1 MAKISMKEAIKL
13 TAQYVG
19 CSQEVASTVIEAYAY
34 IIYKLLLE
42 GYDVRMPLLGR
53 FYLQTKPEQPAKT
66 FKLPQTGETMTLPPK
81 QAYQKPSFLT
91 TGEYRNILIQ
101 QFQKYTLEDILG
113 IVCTAKPAQRQA
125 IYILCI

>member
-42 GYDVRMPLLGR
+42 GYDVRMPLVG
-53 FYLQTKPEQPAKT
+53 FIYKQNQSNQPKHLSCH
-66 FKLPQTGETMTLPPK
+66 KLEK
-81 QAYQKPSFLT
+81 
-91 TGEYRNILIQ
+91 R
-101 QFQKYTLEDILG
+101 
-113 IVCTAKPAQRQA
+113 
-125 IYILCI
+125 

>member
-19 CSQEVASTVIEAYAY
+19 CSQKVASTVIEAYAY

-53 FYLQTKPEQPAKT
+53 FYLQTKSEQPAKT
-66 FKLPQTGETMTLPPK
+66 FKLPQTGETKVLPPK
-81 QAYQKPSFLT
+81 QAYQKPSFKFTPMIKKEIREKTEGNL
-91 TGEYRNILIQ
+91 L
-101 QFQKYTLEDILG
+101 
-113 IVCTAKPAQRQA
+113 
-125 IYILCI
+125 

>member
-1 MAKISMKEAIKL
+1 MIRYSKDIKGVIKMAKISMKEAIKL

-19 CSQEVASTVIEAYAY
+19 CSQEVANTIIEAYAY

-66 FKLPQTGETMTLPPK
+66 FKLPQTGETMALPPK
-81 QAYQKPSFLT
+81 QAYQKPSFKFTPTIKKEIREKTEGNL
-91 TGEYRNILIQ
+91 L
-101 QFQKYTLEDILG
+101 
-113 IVCTAKPAQRQA
+113 
-125 IYILCI
+125 

>member
-1 MAKISMKEAIKL
+1 MKEAIKL

-19 CSQEVASTVIEAYAY
+19 CSQEVASTIIEAYAY

-81 QAYQKPSFLT
+81 QAYQKPSFKFAPTIKKEIREKTEGNL
-91 TGEYRNILIQ
+91 L
-101 QFQKYTLEDILG
+101 
-113 IVCTAKPAQRQA
+113 
-125 IYILCI
+125 

>member
-19 CSQEVASTVIEAYAY
+19 CSQEVANTIVEAYAY

-53 FYLQTKPEQPAKT
+53 FCLQTKPEQPAKT
-66 FKLPQTGETMTLPPK
+66 FKLPQTGEEMTLSPK
-81 QAYQKPSFLT
+81 PAYQKPTFKFTPTIKREIREKTEGNL
-91 TGEYRNILIQ
+91 L
-101 QFQKYTLEDILG
+101 
-113 IVCTAKPAQRQA
+113 
-125 IYILCI
+125 

>member
-19 CSQEVASTVIEAYAY
+19 CSQEVASAVIEAYAY

-66 FKLPQTGETMTLPPK
+66 FKLPQTGETMALPPK
-81 QAYQKPSFLT
+81 QAYQKPSFKFAPTIKKEIRKKTEGNL
-91 TGEYRNILIQ
+91 L
-101 QFQKYTLEDILG
+101 
-113 IVCTAKPAQRQA
+113 
-125 IYILCI
+125 